1 MVRQVTLLAGGKIS
15 SYQPVRIAAR
25 ARRVLTRWLLF
36 NSLEGLG
43 MILLWFLNLL
53 TKEL

>member
-15 SYQPVRIAAR
+15 SYQPV
-25 ARRVLTRWLLF
+25 RRVLTRWLLF